1 MILVCPSCETR
12 YFADDSAVGKDGRR
26 VRCASCGHSWFAKAH
41 EEGVP
46 EAPAENTGLT
56 REQVERLRQT
66 AAANSAARAGPHA
79 EFRAREH
86 ARRKRERSRAAAI
99 AWGVA
104 FVLFGGFAIAAVLL
118 RDQVSEAFPK
128 AASLYRL
135 VGLDVNRFGLVLE
148 NVDAKRSF
156 DGTTPVLTVT
166 GQAVNQ
172 SEERRDAPQLRVV
185 LRDEDGKE
193 VKEWVDS
200 LGVPSLGPGERV
212 EFSSRFDAPPVET
225 YRLTVTF
232 APIPGQEGGEGP
244 VIEATGGGEG
254 PAPTTPAS
262 GATDEKPQDDGAYE
276 EPDWKGGDEPVEEAN
291 LKGAGHN

>member
-12 YFADDSAVGKDGRR
+12 YFADDSAVGTGGRR

-41 EEGVP
+41 EEGAP
-46 EAPAENTGLT
+46 AAPAENTGLT

-104 FVLFGGFAIAAVLL
+104 FVLFGGLAIGAVLF

-166 GQAVNQ
+166 GEAVNQ

-193 VKEWVDS
+193 VKEWMDS
-200 LGVPSLGPGERV
+200 LGVPSLGPGERI

-232 APIPGQEGGEGP
+232 APIPGQEPGEGQ
-244 VIEATGGGEG
+244 VIEATGGEG
-254 PAPTTPAS
+254 GAPAAPAGGS
-262 GATDEKPQDDGAYE
+262 DEPAKDDGAYE
-276 EPDWKGGDEPVEEAN
+276 EPALNSGDGTVEEAN

>member
-12 YFADDSAVGKDGRR
+12 YFADDSAVGTGGRR
-26 VRCASCGHSWFAKAH
+26 VRCASCGHSWFAKPQ

-46 EAPAENTGLT
+46 AAPVENTGLT

-86 ARRKRERSRAAAI
+86 ARRRRERSRAAAI

-104 FVLFGGFAIAAVLL
+104 FVLFGGLAIGAVLF

-166 GQAVNQ
+166 GEAVNQ

-193 VKEWVDS
+193 VKEWVDT
-200 LGVPSLGPGERV
+200 LGVASLEPGERV

-232 APIPGQEGGEGP
+232 APAPEGEGP
-244 VIEATGGGEG
+244 VIEATGGEG
-254 PAPTTPAS
+254 VPPAS
-262 GATDEKPQDDGAYE
+262 TDEAPKDDGAFE
-276 EPDWKGGDEPVEEAN
+276 EPDWQGGDAAVEEARAEIRR
-291 LKGAGHN
+291 AGNN

>member
-1 MILVCPSCETR
+1 
-12 YFADDSAVGKDGRR
+12 
-26 VRCASCGHSWFAKAH
+26 
-41 EEGVP
+41 
-46 EAPAENTGLT
+46 
-56 REQVERLRQT
+56 
-66 AAANSAARAGPHA
+66 
-79 EFRAREH
+79 
-86 ARRKRERSRAAAI
+86 
-99 AWGVA
+99 
-104 FVLFGGFAIAAVLL
+104 VLFGGLAIGAVLF

-148 NVDAKRSF
+148 NVNAKRSF

-166 GQAVNQ
+166 GEAVNQ

-193 VKEWVDS
+193 VKEWTEP

-232 APIPGQEGGEGP
+232 APLPGEIPGQGP
-244 VIEATGGGEG
+244 VIEATGGEG
-254 PAPTTPAS
+254 APPAS
-262 GATDEKPQDDGAYE
+262 GADEPPKDDGAYE
-276 EPDWKGGDEPVEEAN
+276 EPDWKGGDEPVEEAKADI
-291 LKGAGHN
+291 KGAGHR

>member
-26 VRCASCGHSWFAKAH
+26 VRCASCGHSWFAKTQ
-41 EEGVP
+41 EEGLPAP
-46 EAPAENTGLT
+46 EPENTGLT

-104 FVLFGGFAIAAVLL
+104 FVLFGGLAIAAVLL
-118 RDQVSEAFPK
+118 KDQVSEAFPK
-128 AASLYRL
+128 AASLYRA

-148 NVDAKRSF
+148 NVNAKRSF

-166 GQAVNQ
+166 GEAVNQ

-193 VKEWVDS
+193 VKEWTDN
-200 LGVPSLGPGERV
+200 LGVPSLGPGERI

-232 APIPGQEGGEGP
+232 APLAGEEPGKGP
-244 VIEATGGGEG
+244 VIEATGGEKGA
-254 PAPTTPAS
+254 PAPK
-262 GATDEKPQDDGAYE
+262 TDEAPKDDGAYE
-276 EPDWKGGDEPVEEAN
+276 EPDWKGGDEAVEEAHADI
-291 LKGAGHN
+291 KGAGHN